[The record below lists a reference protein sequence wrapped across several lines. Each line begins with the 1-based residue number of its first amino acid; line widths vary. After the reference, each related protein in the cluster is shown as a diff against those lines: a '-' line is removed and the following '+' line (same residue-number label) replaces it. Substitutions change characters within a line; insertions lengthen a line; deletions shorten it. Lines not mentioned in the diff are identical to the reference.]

1 MQRRSEG
8 ACRKRHSLNLKTNIK
23 RALNST
29 QGLGGVEAMKNSFLV
44 ALCLLAML
52 GATFALTG
60 CLERSPSNSGQD
72 DDAEGIDDDDATSDD
87 DETNDEDDD
96 WSNDDDDDW
105 DDDEDDDWDD
115 DSDLGCERVC
125 DKMMECGRWYENDDP
140 ENGEWGDPDGEDWDE
155 CFAMCEQSEYEMRE
169 CVMEQECDD
178 IWECFEEER
187 PEQACHDYCWKMA
200 ECGEMDEREFDECLH
215 ECFQEPGDHIW
226 CVLEVECEEIWEC
239 FEEEPF
245 EEGCI
250 DYCWKLM
257 ECGELP
263 PEEFSECFIECVE
276 EPDDS
281 IWCVLE
287 AECEEIWEC
296 FEDDPWPDSICGQ
309 FCEKH
314 VDCDLIPEWEFDECM
329 DWCWDEPF
337 GYIVCII
344 ENECRE
350 LDECWEEPPL
360 EPDCP
365 MYCEK
370 LAECGWFIDEDG
382 QFNDDEFM
390 MCMETCFDQVD
401 DDEFWCV
408 VENECPE
415 IYRCFE

>member
-1 MQRRSEG
+1 
-8 ACRKRHSLNLKTNIK
+8 
-23 RALNST
+23 
-29 QGLGGVEAMKNSFLV
+29 MKDSFLF

-52 GATFALTG
+52 GAMFALAG
-60 CLERSPSNSGQD
+60 CLERSPSSSGQD
-72 DDAEGIDDDDATSDD
+72 DDAEGIDDDYAANDD
-87 DETNDEDDD
+87 DDANEQDDD
-96 WSNDDDDDW
+96 WSNDNDDDW

-115 DSDLGCERVC
+115 DSDLGCERVS
-125 DKMMECGRWYENDDP
+125 DKMMECGMWYENDDP
-140 ENGEWGDPDGEDWDE
+140 ENGEWGDPEDEDWDE

-178 IWECFEEER
+178 
-187 PEQACHDYCWKMA
+187 
-200 ECGEMDEREFDECLH
+200 
-215 ECFQEPGDHIW
+215 
-226 CVLEVECEEIWEC
+226 IWEC

-287 AECEEIWEC
+287 VECEDIREC
-296 FEDDPWPDSICGQ
+296 FEDDPWLDSICGQ

-314 VDCDLIPEWEFDECM
+314 VDCGLIPEGEFDECM

-350 LDECWEEPPL
+350 LNECREEPPL

-370 LAECGWFIDEDG
+370 LDECGWFTDEDG

-415 IYRCFE
+415 IVWCFE